1 MAKFCP
7 WFPALTCNVFW
18 GRSCS
23 AINWTLLTFLHAS
36 NDLPSLDRYFHV
48 WCRNPLTIKANTINW
63 NRLAC
68 CPRLRSSSCYSP
80 RNNWWKARN
89 HLYVWGHYCSRDL
102 CFPNCW
108 LFCPLKK
115 VFSTGRYWIFNNY
128 YWIYPCSSRFP
139 RPRRRYANCCF
150 IW

>member
-18 GRSCS
+18 GCSCS

-63 NRLAC
+63 NRLAG
-68 CPRLRSSSCYSP
+68 CPRLCSSSCYSP
-80 RNNWWKARN
+80 RNNWWKTRN